1 MKSSVGRQVKS
12 YAVVVG
18 MAVLMGLSYEFLVF
32 PNAFAPA
39 GINGLATMIQY
50 VFHISVGYFSLVIN
64 IPLLLLAWKKVD
76 RDFAIKSLTFVL
88 VFSAVTLTLNQVD
101 LSAVVYHTD
110 NGNSAILGPVAAGV
124 VSGAVYGTVIRQNG
138 STGGTDIVA
147 AWVRKGHPE
156 ASLVWIIFGLNASV
170 AVLSFFVYGC
180 QFEPVILCLIYCYL
194 SSHISDRIL
203 KGGKRAIKFEV
214 VTDQAE
220 EIAHL
225 LMAELRHGVTL
236 LPAHGMYSEQPRKL
250 LVCVVNCH
258 QIVQFQKILER
269 FPGSFA
275 YVSEVNETV
284 GNFKH
289 IA

>member
-101 LSAVVYHTD
+101 LSAVAYHTD

-220 EIAHL
+220 EIARL